1 MKSYTKY
8 LTFNTKRRRELIH
21 ITHEVEDAVR
31 ESGIKEGLAFV
42 SAMHITAAVFV

>member
-31 ESGIKEGLAFV
+31 ESGSTMASV
-42 SAMHITAAVFV
+42 TVNTDAYC